1 MNHIH
6 DIFFQATSPIQ
17 KPYKELLHEI
27 QEFCRINYTDAIVQN
42 SSKETEALLKEII
55 YKYIQEHKY
64 VVENFNVKEL
74 ADRIYED
81 MAGYSFLKKWIYNE
95 DIEEVNINAWNDI
108 EVVYKGGKSVKI
120 PDQFASPQHAVDV
133 TRRMLSSCGMIIDDT
148 MPSALGHLDKNIR
161 ISANKT
167 PLVDSEVGISASIR
181 KINQETISREK
192 LIASGGASP
201 EMLDFLTYCIH
212 YGVSICIAGPT
223 NSGKTTL
230 MAWLLSTIPNNYRL
244 ITIEDGSREF
254 NLVKRD
260 TQGNILNS
268 VIHLITRHSE
278 NPVLDIDQDFLLE
291 RVLRSHPHVIG
302 IGEIRAAAEAMSVAE
317 ASRTGHTCI
326 TTIHA
331 NNAESS
337 YRRMMTLAK
346 RKYNM
351 DDSILMQIMVEAYP
365 IVVYVKQL
373 EDGSRKIM
381 EIIEGEQYEK
391 GNVQYRTLYHYEIK
405 NNNRTAADQ
414 IQIEGCHLKKEC
426 ISKQLI
432 KRLLDN
438 GISQRELL
446 SIQGDG

>member
-1 MNHIH
+1 MNHIN

-260 TQGNILNS
+260 AQGNILNS

-317 ASRTGHTCI
+317 ASRTRPYLHYHNSCKQCRI
-326 TTIHA
+326 QLSQ
-331 NNAESS
+331 N
-337 YRRMMTLAK
+337 
-346 RKYNM
+346 
-351 DDSILMQIMVEAYP
+351 DDA
-365 IVVYVKQL
+365 
-373 EDGSRKIM
+373 
-381 EIIEGEQYEK
+381 GEEK
-391 GNVQYRTLYHYEIK
+391 VQY
-405 NNNRTAADQ
+405 
-414 IQIEGCHLKKEC
+414 G
-426 ISKQLI
+426 
-432 KRLLDN
+432 
-438 GISQRELL
+438 
-446 SIQGDG
+446 